1 MQDVAFNMTV
11 NSESMGVEN
20 PTFGGDHLTAEQ
32 LAGHN
37 FNKIDGIE
45 KYEFEV
51 NPIYFSIQIH
61 TEYNKVLFQYNSYI

>member
-1 MQDVAFNMTV
+1 MNLK
-11 NSESMGVEN
+11 NSMNNIIIFFSSSSEKKYAAAVIIII
-20 PTFGGDHLTAEQ
+20 Q
-32 LAGHN
+32 IIHN

-45 KYEFEV
+45 KYKFEV

>member
-1 MQDVAFNMTV
+1 MYAAVIIIQII
-11 NSESMGVEN
+11 
-20 PTFGGDHLTAEQ
+20 
-32 LAGHN
+32 HN

-45 KYEFEV
+45 KYKFEV